1 MLENT
6 KKYIVISSDL
16 RNKQEFIQVVFH
28 LILSITENYV
38 LLLWTLEL

>member
-16 RNKQEFIQVVFH
+16 RNKQELIQVVFH
-28 LILSITENYV
+28 LILSITENYI
-38 LLLWTLEL
+38 LLFLTLEL

>member
-16 RNKQEFIQVVFH
+16 RNKQESTRVVFH
-28 LILSITENYV
+28 LILSITENYI
-38 LLLWTLEL
+38 LPFWTLEL

>member
-16 RNKQEFIQVVFH
+16 RNKQESIQVVFH
-28 LILSITENYV
+28 LILSTTENYI
-38 LLLWTLEL
+38 LLFLTLEL